1 MDDPEPR
8 TLAAHQWLSRRR
20 LIGLDVAAAVAYTLL
35 MLLIVGRRDGGVAA
49 PPLELLVVLLT
60 GLPPAVRRLW
70 PVWVFALVL
79 AMSVLGIALRLP
91 GDFFGAAAFSLY
103 PVALSQ
109 PRRSWLP
116 TTLIGALSG
125 TVLLLG
131 LVAGPRGQGV
141 DTYGN
146 ALLGLALMGVS
157 WTIGRAVRE
166 RRATAAHAVRQLA
179 GRAVTEERLRIAR
192 EMHDVV
198 AHSMSLIAVKAG
210 VAVHVAEARPQ
221 EALDALRVIEDTSR
235 SALAEMRHLLGVL
248 RTGAA
253 DPADAAPAPVPGLTG
268 LPRLVDAAGMA
279 GVHVDLR
286 ISVDEL
292 PEGIALAVHRIVQE
306 ALTNIV
312 KHAAPARGRVVVE
325 QDAREVRVEVTDD
338 GPGVRVLP
346 GAASGHGLIGM
357 RERAMMYGGDLTAG
371 PRPEGGFA
379 VSARLPCDRSDP

>member
-20 LIGLDVAAAVAYTLL
+20 LIGLDVAAAMAYTLL
-35 MLLIVGRRDGGVAA
+35 MLLIIGRRDGGVAA
-49 PPLELLVVLLT
+49 PPLEFLVVLLI
-60 GLPPAVRRLW
+60 GSPPAVRRLW
-70 PVWVFALVL
+70 PVPVFTLVL

-91 GDFFGAAAFSLY
+91 GDFLGAAAFSLY

-109 PRRSWLP
+109 PRRSWVP
-116 TTLIGALSG
+116 TALIGALSG

-141 DTYGN
+141 DAYGN

-166 RRATAAHAVRQLA
+166 RRAIAAQAVRQLA

-235 SALAEMRHLLGVL
+235 SALTEMRHLLGVL
-248 RTGAA
+248 RTGA
-253 DPADAAPAPVPGLTG
+253 DPADAALAPVPGLTG

-279 GVHVDLR
+279 GVRVDLR
-286 ISVDEL
+286 ISVGEL

-312 KHAAPARGRVVVE
+312 KHAAPARGLVVVE

-357 RERAMMYGGDLTAG
+357 RERVMMYGGDLTAG